1 MLENGKFNAQFI
13 ETIVLDEADVLLEI
27 GFDKDILEIHQKV
40 MEQKEKEALQVICF
54 SATFNSTLNGVL

>member
-27 GFDKDILEIHQKV
+27 GFDKDILEIHAKI
-40 MEQKEKEALQVICF
+40 MEQKAKEALQVICF
-54 SATFNSTLNGVL
+54 SATFNQNLH